1 MKYIFLAL
9 ILVFSFT
16 PMTISAGK
24 SPEEKAAEKAEKAEK
39 KRLKELEKQKRK
51 EEKARLKAEKKQ
63 KKEEEKRK
71 QHEEAAKKAAEQ
83 KLLKTYTKADQ
94 AKLDRIMKKFIN
106 YIGKDAQDYKYKII
120 SSSTFNAYATLG
132 KKIRIHSSLF
142 HKLKTEAGLATIIA
156 HELGHVERKHVV
168 KGFATNVATSAAGT
182 ALGILTGS
190 GAAVDIF
197 NGVSGTARKAYSR
210 GHERSA
216 DLFAI
221 DLMNKLYC
229 QTSGKLEG
237 FEEMLAIAKKSKYQ
251 QLEYQRTHPLTEKR
265 LQYMKTMIVDA
276 GCVL

>member
-1 MKYIFLAL
+1 MKHIFLAL
-9 ILVFSFT
+9 ILIFNFS
-16 PMTISAGK
+16 PASLSAGK
-24 SPEEKAAEKAEKAEK
+24 TPEEKAAEKAAKAEK
-39 KRLKELEKQKRK
+39 KRLKELEKQQRK
-51 EEKARLKAEKKQ
+51 EEKERLKAEKKK
-63 KKEEEKRK
+63 KKEEEKKKR
-71 QHEEAAKKAAEQ
+71 HEEAAKKAAEL
-83 KLLKTYTKADQ
+83 KLLKTYTKEDQ
-94 AKLDRIMKKFIN
+94 AKLDRIMKKFIGF
-106 YIGKDAQDYKYKII
+106 IGKDAQDYKYKII
-120 SSSTFNAYATLG
+120 SNSSFNAYATLG
-132 KKIRIHSSLF
+132 RKIRIHSSLF

-168 KGFATNVATSAAGT
+168 KGMATSVATSAAGT

-229 QTSGKLEG
+229 QTPGKLEG
-237 FEEMLAIAKKSKYQ
+237 YDEMLALAKKSKYR

-265 LQYMKTMIVDA
+265 LQYMKTMIIDA